1 MLCGALLDSYVS
13 RDEQHLARYGVAVVS
28 AFPDFVEDLLGRL
41 VLTITD
47 GQGRSWCENVSLI
60 GSGLIGYDSN
70 HERC

>member
-1 MLCGALLDSYVS
+1 ALWRRKTRRRRLTTTSFN
-13 RDEQHLARYGVAVVS
+13 RDDIS
-28 AFPDFVEDLLGRL
+28 
-41 VLTITD
+41 ITD